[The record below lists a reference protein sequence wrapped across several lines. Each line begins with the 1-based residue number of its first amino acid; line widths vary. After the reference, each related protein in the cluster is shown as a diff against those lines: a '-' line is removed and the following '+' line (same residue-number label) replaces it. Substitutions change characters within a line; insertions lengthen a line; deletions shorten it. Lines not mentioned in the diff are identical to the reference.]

1 MLFDYTEICIP
12 LLDAMIRVLHPDFTL
27 GPYCATLS
35 TQDCADCL
43 LNHSISPLDSALDVI
58 FLGCGCAALE
68 TELVREMLKR
78 GCNVTKMLFVH
89 IAVTSDTIHNIQ
101 NLMRERRFTDC
112 FVTTSFESLLS
123 HVESF
128 AETGQTPVVL
138 GIHASSQTRH
148 FHSTQRL
155 LRNVTA

>member
-1 MLFDYTEICIP
+1 
-12 LLDAMIRVLHPDFTL
+12 MIRVLHPDFTL